1 MSIEEYLTDVFEDFR
16 DDIEDGLCLC
26 DLKKLSFEFGNLPE
40 YEDVQTQRLY
50 LLRYAFAYA
59 YEYADMYARLLRQ
72 MKDPRE
78 ISVVS
83 FGCGTMLD
91 YWSLVY
97 AIKEIRDI
105 RCRVDYSGID
115 LIEWDYQFPP
125 RRRDELHF
133 YLQNINEF
141 FDDEDTLNS
150 DVYFFP
156 KSISEFSEDEMAT
169 ILDGF
174 ENKNI
179 EKDIFYVCVSLRK
192 KDEPSDEERTAAI
205 MEAIER
211 NGFRACAQPQGYKE
225 KAVWSYDHNF
235 NYPGAALSYL
245 KNLNERCLQFREE
258 GENCYDNC
266 ECLNRQPILKTN
278 FLYNYIIKFER
289 I

>member
-16 DDIEDGLCLC
+16 DDIENGLYLC
-26 DLKKLSFEFGNLPE
+26 DLKDLSFESGNVPE

-59 YEYADMYARLLRQ
+59 FEYADMYARLLEQ
-72 MKDPRE
+72 LEDPGE

-97 AIKEIRDI
+97 AIEEIRDI

-115 LIEWDYQFPP
+115 LIEWNYQFLP
-125 RRRDELHF
+125 RRKDKLHF
-133 YLQNINEF
+133 QLQNIDDF

-156 KSISEFSEDEMAT
+156 KSISEFSEDEMET

-174 ENKNI
+174 ETKNI

-192 KDEPSDEERTAAI
+192 KNEPSDADRTADI
-205 MEAIER
+205 IEAIER
-211 NGFRACAQPQGYKE
+211 NGFRAYPQPQGYEK

-235 NYPGAALSYL
+235 NYPDEALSYL
-245 KNLNERCLQFREE
+245 EYLNERCLQFREE
-258 GENCYDNC
+258 GENCYYGCN
-266 ECLNRQPILKTN
+266 CLNRQPMLKTN
-278 FLYNYIIKFER
+278 LLYNYIIRFER